1 MSLYNMIFGMN
12 AKTDEILA
20 MLGNPDVGRLRDTWI
35 EERDG
40 EMMIVVYTRNG
51 GGNREHWDWGDD
63 VADEGPDC
71 DCTGCIQTYRIPAH
85 PLYLFDEDDDFD
97 CTYAAN
103 YFRVPDEHRATIESW
118 RLEARGTR

>member
-12 AKTDEILA
+12 FRTDDILA

-40 EMMIVVYTRNG
+40 ELMIVVYTRNG
-51 GGNREHWDWGDD
+51 GGNREHSIFEDGE
-63 VADEGPDC
+63 EGEGC
-71 DCTGCIQTYRIPAH
+71 YCTGCIQTYHLPAH
-85 PLYLFDEDDDFD
+85 PLYLFDEDDDYD

-118 RLEARGTR
+118 RQAASQDNS